1 MFNNIFLPAI
11 NQIFYVN
18 KENLVYS
25 KLIKTIFNEIK
36 IEKNLF
42 EFLLNFN
49 ENVEYEK
56 FKKIIE
62 LKFNFNIK
70 NFSDFFCD
78 FINNKISFVNEKFLE
93 KFENFNIIIFNKKLF
108 YLLIDEII
116 ISNMKNKEKFSLKFY
131 SKKDIENKLKNST
144 ENFSNSTEKNEK
156 NFFCDYEIEN
166 LIEMNKNFNCF
177 TILLNCY
184 SFCHNEKNEKFE
196 EFEISNK
203 IKFYFEKNYKNFY
216 KNSFYLINKNIHFIS
231 NNFYQ
236 LIFYYKKII
245 EKNIFNYEKLVEF
258 FNEIQPKILIL
269 FLRILTRKQEFF
281 KQKIFISNEK
291 ILYKSHYG
299 GNSIEINGKFDGILT
314 KAVEI
319 LDLKIYEKLFENMK
333 KFYCINNVN
342 KFINFVDKNKQNE
355 FLFDFVNF
363 NEILNLNEK
372 FGFKLKIINN
382 FNVKLCEIFNNE
394 FLLNLEQKKIFF
406 PIIIKFT
413 SKNPIFKHLISI
425 VFSKENFN
433 DYLNSLNFDKNDNE
447 TKCLIQQIKNHSG
460 YVMKIY
466 HIGKFNYIDYRSSLP
481 DLNSKFIEEIKN
493 GFWTFKTIELE
504 TEKYKKI
511 WEKFVKKDEIEEIIE
526 NNENM
531 KNYIFNVSNIFE
543 KWSNFSLFG
552 IDLLFNKEE
561 KNFYI
566 IDCNSLPSYKIKNFD
581 HEKNFRDFFIEK
593 LNKK

>member
-1 MFNNIFLPAI
+1 MLNNIFLPAI

-78 FINNKISFVNEKFLE
+78 FINNNISFVNEKFLE

-144 ENFSNSTEKNEK
+144 ENFSNSNENFSKNEK

-245 EKNIFNYEKLVEF
+245 EKNIFNYEKLAEF
-258 FNEIQPKILIL
+258 LNEIQPKILIL
-269 FLRILTRKQEFF
+269 FLRILTRKQEFV
-281 KQKIFISNEK
+281 KQKNFISNEQ
-291 ILYKSHYG
+291 ILYK
-299 GNSIEINGKFDGILT
+299 
-314 KAVEI
+314 
-319 LDLKIYEKLFENMK
+319 
-333 KFYCINNVN
+333 
-342 KFINFVDKNKQNE
+342 
-355 FLFDFVNF
+355 
-363 NEILNLNEK
+363 
-372 FGFKLKIINN
+372 
-382 FNVKLCEIFNNE
+382 
-394 FLLNLEQKKIFF
+394 
-406 PIIIKFT
+406 
-413 SKNPIFKHLISI
+413 
-425 VFSKENFN
+425 
-433 DYLNSLNFDKNDNE
+433 
-447 TKCLIQQIKNHSG
+447 
-460 YVMKIY
+460 
-466 HIGKFNYIDYRSSLP
+466 
-481 DLNSKFIEEIKN
+481 
-493 GFWTFKTIELE
+493 
-504 TEKYKKI
+504 
-511 WEKFVKKDEIEEIIE
+511 
-526 NNENM
+526 
-531 KNYIFNVSNIFE
+531 
-543 KWSNFSLFG
+543 
-552 IDLLFNKEE
+552 
-561 KNFYI
+561 
-566 IDCNSLPSYKIKNFD
+566 
-581 HEKNFRDFFIEK
+581 
-593 LNKK
+593 

>member
-144 ENFSNSTEKNEK
+144 EKNLNSTEKNEK

-203 IKFYFEKNYKNFY
+203 IKNYFEKNSKNFY

-245 EKNIFNYEKLVEF
+245 EKNIFNYEKLSEF

-281 KQKIFISNEK
+281 KQKNFISNEK

-382 FNVKLCEIFNNE
+382 FNVKLCEIFDNE

-413 SKNPIFKHLISI
+413 SKNPNFKHLISI

>member
-56 FKKIIE
+56 FKKMIE

-144 ENFSNSTEKNEK
+144 EKNLNSTEKNEK

-203 IKFYFEKNYKNFY
+203 IKNYFEKNSKNFY

-245 EKNIFNYEKLVEF
+245 EKNIFNYEKLAEF
-258 FNEIQPKILIL
+258 LNEIQPKILIL

-493 GFWTFKTIELE
+493 GFWTFK
-504 TEKYKKI
+504 
-511 WEKFVKKDEIEEIIE
+511 FVKKDEIEEIIE

>member
-56 FKKIIE
+56 FKKMIE

-93 KFENFNIIIFNKKLF
+93 KFKNFNIIIFNKKLF

-342 KFINFVDKNKQNE
+342 NFINFVDKNKQNE